1 MSNLWDDWNDPQNR
15 KLREMYAEQDR
26 KMQAQDVN
34 RDAADLAALR
44 AENVR
49 LREALQLYAD
59 KNNWST
65 SARDERET
73 GEFPDTNGNSPTVT
87 VEFETGIPIIWTY
100 DDDGGA
106 IARAAL
112 DAAPNRD

>member
-34 RDAADLAALR
+34 RDAADLAAAR

-49 LREALQLYAD
+49 LREALRDVIQLAQVSFDGDPYYAKQAD
-59 KNNWST
+59 L
-65 SARDERET
+65 
-73 GEFPDTNGNSPTVT
+73 
-87 VEFETGIPIIWTY
+87 
-100 DDDGGA
+100 DGDA
-106 IARAAL
+106 ILNRASAAL
-112 DAAPNRD
+112 AAAPAGA